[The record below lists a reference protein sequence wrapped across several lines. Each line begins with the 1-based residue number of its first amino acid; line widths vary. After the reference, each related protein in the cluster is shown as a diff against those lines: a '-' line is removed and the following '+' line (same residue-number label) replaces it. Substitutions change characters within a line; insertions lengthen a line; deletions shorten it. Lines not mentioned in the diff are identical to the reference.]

1 MSKIIE
7 RISQI
12 IDYKSI
18 STRAFELK
26 IGASNG
32 MIGRAVLKKSD
43 ISAEWLSKIIEI
55 YPDINAQW
63 LLSGDGAMIAEQTE
77 AMKVQC
83 ITNAPERKI
92 DNQQIP
98 LYDIEAAAGLVLI
111 NNGHSIPIDY
121 ISIPNLSPCDGAMQV
136 RGESM
141 MPRLQSGD
149 IVVFKMVTNV
159 QYIMWNEMYIISF
172 EIDGDYYTLIKLIKK
187 SKQSNHIQLVSIN
200 TEHEPIE
207 IPIDAIRQL
216 AQVKASIHYNS
227 M

>member
-1 MSKIIE
+1 MSIINRIYQFIDNK
-7 RISQI
+7 RISVNEFSNI
-12 IDYKSI
+12 V
-18 STRAFELK
+18 
-26 IGASNG
+26 GVSNG
-32 MIGRAVLKKSD
+32 YFAKQRSNNASIGSHIVEKIVIQYPELNLR
-43 ISAEWLSKIIEI
+43 WLFT
-55 YPDINAQW
+55 
-63 LLSGDGAMIAEQTE
+63 GDGAMIAEPAE

-83 ITNAPERKI
+83 ITNTPERKI